1 MKVHILLN
9 LPSAFTTEGMKI
21 LGVYKNKKAAN
32 KAAIEAKESRIQ
44 GYVFVDEYSVKE

>member
-1 MKVHILLN
+1 MKVHILIN

-32 KAAIEAKESRIQ
+32 KAAIEAKESRVR
-44 GYVFVDEYSVKE
+44 GYVFVDEHTVKE